1 MGGDSS
7 EGSDGDDSSS
17 DVSSEF
23 DYPEV
28 WARSGRSDRSDSY
41 RVDDDGE
48 RRAPRRREKIHEGP
62 SVTYTIDADGTFSV
76 DEPDAAAALGALL
89 GAMQGRMSAE
99 GRRREPT
106 EEERAEMERVRA
118 EFLDVD
124 DLPEGMS
131 VPASVPPPGLDS
143 TADAAAGAGGS
154 DPLASVPTPSTAAPS
169 TEEATA
175 AVRAHADTVEADVDA
190 SRPPR
195 SSAAA
200 GGVDARVRFDARS
213 ESNPPGVTTD
223 RARLQAIFERE
234 MDETSEA
241 LLGGFTAGSGGAAD
255 DVNDARATAPPLD
268 GDGDG
273 PDAPRTLRET
283 RDRLPF
289 SSALNDE
296 LMDALTSVVDSSRAG
311 GGDAREMMA
320 AASARWEARRG
331 AGGRARRDPMNT
343 RAGRLPTTATEE
355 EEEEPEATAKVP
367 S

>member
-1 MGGDSS
+1 M
-7 EGSDGDDSSS
+7 
-17 DVSSEF
+17 
-23 DYPEV
+23 
-28 WARSGRSDRSDSY
+28 
-41 RVDDDGE
+41 
-48 RRAPRRREKIHEGP
+48 
-62 SVTYTIDADGTFSV
+62 TYTIDADGTFSV

-200 GGVDARVRFDARS
+200 GVDGRVRFDAR
-213 ESNPPGVTTD
+213 
-223 RARLQAIFERE
+223 
-234 MDETSEA
+234 
-241 LLGGFTAGSGGAAD
+241 
-255 DVNDARATAPPLD
+255 
-268 GDGDG
+268 
-273 PDAPRTLRET
+273 
-283 RDRLPF
+283 
-289 SSALNDE
+289 
-296 LMDALTSVVDSSRAG
+296 
-311 GGDAREMMA
+311 
-320 AASARWEARRG
+320 
-331 AGGRARRDPMNT
+331 
-343 RAGRLPTTATEE
+343 
-355 EEEEPEATAKVP
+355 
-367 S
+367 